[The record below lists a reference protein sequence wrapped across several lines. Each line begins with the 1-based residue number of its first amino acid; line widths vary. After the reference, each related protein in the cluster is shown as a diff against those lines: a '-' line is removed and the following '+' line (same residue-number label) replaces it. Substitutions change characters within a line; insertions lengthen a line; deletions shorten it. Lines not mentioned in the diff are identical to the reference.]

1 MRCRSG
7 DCRWATSVESG
18 AQIMQE
24 RVDDERASGG
34 GNASSARPG
43 DALGDG
49 GSGVSFD
56 HASVMLDEIVET
68 LSEVPDGLVV
78 DATLGGA
85 GHASA
90 LLAANDGLSILGLD
104 RDEMALGAAEAR
116 LAPHGERVAQRHTRF
131 DGLADAVHS
140 LGVEHLSGALF
151 DLGVSSQQLDLA
163 DRGFSFRHDGPLDM
177 RMDRS
182 QGPTAADLVNSTDEG
197 ALVGILQRNGDERHA
212 RRIARAIVAARP
224 LHTTAELAEVVRDAV
239 PLQLGEALV
248 TRRKTFQAIRIEIND
263 ELVILE
269 DALRQALDLRP
280 DGAMRGAGLSLRR
293 GPDREERLSVPCRR
307 GTSPA
312 SRSSSTTRSRGH
324 GQAAVARR
332 TAPGRGRDRAE
343 PTRGGCPVPGR
354 RETRGGGLMVATTQP
369 RRQAAA
375 SRTAGTASPPTFALF
390 VPIIGWR
397 SLGRSAAQWPS
408 PFLLCCS

>member
-43 DALGDG
+43 DAVGDG

-68 LSEVPDGLVV
+68 LSEVPNGLVV

-116 LAPHGERVAQRHTRF
+116 LAPHGERVALRHTRF

-151 DLGVSSQQLDLA
+151 DLGVSSPQLDLA

-182 QGPTAADLVNSTDEG
+182 QGPTAADLVNSTDER

-239 PLQLGEALV
+239 PAAARRGSGHPA
-248 TRRKTFQAIRIEIND
+248 RKTFQAIRIEIND

-269 DALRQALDLRP
+269 DALRQALDLLAPTGRCAVLAYHSGEDRIVKNVFRSRAGEGPRP
-280 DGAMRGAGLSLRR
+280 RADLPPPPGHEATVKLLWRGARR
-293 GPDREERLSVPCRR
+293 
-307 GTSPA
+307 PA
-312 SRSSSTTRSRGH
+312 EAEIVRNPRAEAARFRAVEKLG
-324 GQAAVARR
+324 AVA
-332 TAPGRGRDRAE
+332 
-343 PTRGGCPVPGR
+343 
-354 RETRGGGLMVATTQP
+354 
-369 RRQAAA
+369 
-375 SRTAGTASPPTFALF
+375 
-390 VPIIGWR
+390 
-397 SLGRSAAQWPS
+397 
-408 PFLLCCS
+408 